1 MVHSETGSIG
11 TFGGGGVVE
20 GIGVVVGVGVGVG
33 VVLGGVAVVE
43 GGDGG
48 AGVVVAVLRN
58 RWKRVV

>member
-20 GIGVVVGVGVGVG
+20 GIGVVVGVGV
-33 VVLGGVAVVE
+33 VLGGGAVVE